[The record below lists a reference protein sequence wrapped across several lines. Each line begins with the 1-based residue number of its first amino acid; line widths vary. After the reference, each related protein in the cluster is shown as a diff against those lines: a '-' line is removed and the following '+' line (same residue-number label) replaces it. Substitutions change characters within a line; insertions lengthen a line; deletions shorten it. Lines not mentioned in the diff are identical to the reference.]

1 MTTDNIGQNID
12 FLYDTKIAKAAL
24 NKQIKDLD
32 EATAEVE
39 RDLVRQIQEQGVN
52 GLFSNRASAT
62 ISEEA
67 YASIED
73 YEAFEAYMKET
84 DSLFLLQRRI
94 SQAAYNDL
102 KAAGETIPGVKDFTK
117 TKLSLRKR

>member
-1 MTTDNIGQNID
+1 MTTNNIGQNID

-52 GLFSNRASAT
+52 GLFSSRASAT

-102 KAAGETIPGVKDFTK
+102 KTAGETIPGVKDFTK